1 MTGSNFSVA
10 RLEPELKQLYFIWR
24 DAALGAAMPRLKNI
38 GLPCPQTQPGILSIY
53 EVLRSRTGEPI
64 YFKGLYVRSKL
75 KKTLSK
81 VFTGTKLSDHP
92 GKGPGSKMWGAFVLA
107 ATDPLPLHI
116 ALPYTG
122 PLTSFRSTS
131 ELYLPMAGDRDT
143 IEFVMVGVS
152 LKPSD
157 YGHVIDF
164 PSPCSTVTNR

>member
-38 GLPCPQTQPGILSIY
+38 GLPCPQTQPGILSNY

-64 YFKGLYVRSKL
+64 DFNGLYVRSKL

-116 ALPYTG
+116 ALLYSG
-122 PLTSFRSTS
+122 PLTSFRSKAQ
-131 ELYLPMAGDRDT
+131 LYLTVAGYWVT

-152 LKPSD
+152 LNSCD
-157 YGHVIDF
+157 SSRVFGF
-164 PSPCSTVTNR
+164 PFPCSTEPHQ